1 MVNTLFNYY
10 SDDSKMKKISLTNNQ
25 LKIIAMLAM
34 LSDHIGKVLLPQ
46 YQILQIIGRLAFPI
60 FAFMIAEGC
69 FYTKNKVRYFLTVF
83 LLGTGCQ
90 VVYLIAEKSLYQ
102 NILITFS
109 LSIILIFCTE
119 NYKNKKYKA
128 SGIILSFAV
137 SAVFIISILLPV
149 IFINQGFVIDYG
161 VCGVLLPLAIYYA
174 PDKLR
179 KLIYTA
185 GILIL
190 LTLDLGGGI
199 QWWSLLAI
207 PLLALYNQK
216 RGKYNIK
223 PLFYIF
229 YPAHLVVIYLIS
241 LFLNK

>member
-1 MVNTLFNYY
+1 MI
-10 SDDSKMKKISLTNNQ
+10 KKLGLTNNQ

-34 LSDHIGKVLLPQ
+34 LFDHIGKVLLPQ
-46 YQILQIIGRLAFPI
+46 YSILQIIGRLAFPI

-69 FYTKNKVRYFLTVF
+69 YYTRNKIRYFLSVF
-83 LLGTGCQ
+83 LLGAGCQ
-90 VVYLIAEKSLYQ
+90 AVYIIWEKSFYM
-102 NILITFS
+102 NILLTFS
-109 LSIILIFCTE
+109 LSIIFIFSLE
-119 NYKNKKYKA
+119 NYKKTKEKR
-128 SGIILSFAV
+128 IRILMLFTVSTVLLIAV
-137 SAVFIISILLPV
+137 MLPV
-149 IFINQGFVIDYG
+149 ILIDQGFIIDYG
-161 VCGVLLPLAIYYA
+161 VCGVLLPVAIFYA

-199 QWWSLLAI
+199 QWWSLLSI
-207 PLLALYNQK
+207 PFLALYNQK

-241 LFLNK
+241 VLWR

>member
-1 MVNTLFNYY
+1 MI
-10 SDDSKMKKISLTNNQ
+10 KKLGLTNNQ

-34 LSDHIGKVLLPQ
+34 LSDHVGKVLLPQ
-46 YQILQIIGRLAFPI
+46 YSILQILGRLAFPI

-69 FYTKNKVRYFLTVF
+69 YYTRNKLRYFLTIF
-83 LLGTGCQ
+83 LLGLGCQ
-90 VVYLIAEKSLYQ
+90 TVYLVAEKSLYQ

-109 LSIILIFCTE
+109 LSIIIIFSLE
-119 NYKNKKYKA
+119 NYRIKREKTFGK
-128 SGIILSFAV
+128 ILFFTILT
-137 SAVFIISILLPV
+137 VFIIVIVLPV
-149 IFINQGFVIDYG
+149 ALIDQGFVIDYG
-161 VCGVLLPLAIYYA
+161 VCGVLLPVAIFYA

-179 KLIYTA
+179 KLIFSA
-185 GILIL
+185 GLLIL

-199 QWWSLLAI
+199 QWFSLFAL

-229 YPAHLVVIYLIS
+229 YPAHLVVIYFLA

>member
-1 MVNTLFNYY
+1 MI
-10 SDDSKMKKISLTNNQ
+10 KKFGLTNNQ

-34 LSDHIGKVLLPQ
+34 LCDHVGKELLPQ
-46 YQILQIIGRLAFPI
+46 YTLLQVIGRLAFPI

-69 FYTKNKVRYFLTVF
+69 FYTRNRLRYFLSVM
-83 LLGTGCQ
+83 LLGVGCQ
-90 VVYLIAEKSLYQ
+90 VVYLVAEKSLYQ

-109 LSIILIFCTE
+109 LSIILIFSLE
-119 NYKNKKYKA
+119 NFRLKKGRF
-128 SGIILSFAV
+128 SGIILFFTL
-137 SAVFIISILLPV
+137 SAVFVIVILLPV
-149 IFINQGFVIDYG
+149 ALIDQGFIIDYG
-161 VCGVLLPLAIYYA
+161 VEGVLLPVAIFYA

-179 KLIYTA
+179 KLLYTA

-190 LTLDLGGGI
+190 LTFDLGGGI
-199 QWWSLLAI
+199 QWFSLLSI

-229 YPAHLVVIYLIS
+229 YPAHLSVIYLIS
-241 LFLNK
+241 IIINRS

>member
-1 MVNTLFNYY
+1 MI
-10 SDDSKMKKISLTNNQ
+10 KKLGLTNNQ

-34 LSDHIGKVLLPQ
+34 LSDHVGKVLLPQ
-46 YQILQIIGRLAFPI
+46 YSILQIIGRLAFPI

-69 FYTKNKVRYFLTVF
+69 YYTRNKLRYFLTIF
-83 LLGTGCQ
+83 LLGLGCQ
-90 VVYLIAEKSLYQ
+90 TVYLVAEKSLYQ

-109 LSIILIFCTE
+109 LSIIIIFSLE
-119 NYKNKKYKA
+119 NYRIKREKTFGK
-128 SGIILSFAV
+128 ILFFTILT
-137 SAVFIISILLPV
+137 VFIIVIVLPV
-149 IFINQGFVIDYG
+149 ALIDQGFVIDYG
-161 VCGVLLPLAIYYA
+161 VCGVLLPVAIFYA

-179 KLIYTA
+179 KLIFSA
-185 GILIL
+185 GLLIL

-199 QWWSLLAI
+199 QWFSLFAL

-229 YPAHLVVIYLIS
+229 YPAHLVVVYFLA